1 MVFSVSMN
9 GLYAEIKEEALDFF
23 EDFGEILFHFR
34 RHPRTF
40 RQLNI
45 GGLVTTVRPA
55 YLFAER
61 IDNCLKL
68 IFAASIIVS
77 ACTAS
82 FVGFI
87 KLSDLLEV
95 LMFTTPGRVLMGCI
109 GGASLITSLWRLL
122 SIKDAP
128 QSQKNIPPAQSTIHN
143 DD

>member
-1 MVFSVSMN
+1 MN
-9 GLYAEIKEEALDFF
+9 TLYAELKEEALDFF
-23 EDFGEILFHFR
+23 EDFGEVLFHLR
-34 RHPRTF
+34 RHPRTV
-40 RQLNI
+40 RQLNV

-95 LMFTTPGRVLMGCI
+95 LMFTVPGRILMICI
-109 GGASLITSLWRLL
+109 GGGSFITSLWRLL
-122 SIKDAP
+122 NIKDVQHSDKSLSP
-128 QSQKNIPPAQSTIHN
+128 TQISTHH